1 MSDKNNPGKFTV
13 QFSLSDPCHRQTAD
27 ILNEQGRRKAQF
39 IVNAVM
45 HYINCSETPNISQP
59 VIDNSLIESIVR
71 RIMEEQQ
78 PQKKED
84 IPRDTRTV
92 KKSQSINFSNAEDLL
107 GADGIATIK
116 NSMASFRSR

>member
-1 MSDKNNPGKFTV
+1 MPDKNNPGKFTV

-45 HYINCSETPNISQP
+45 HYINCPETPNISQP

-78 PQKKED
+78 PQIKD
-84 IPRDTRTV
+84 NTPQDTRTV
-92 KKSQSINFSNAEDLL
+92 KKSQSISFSNAEDVL
-107 GADGIATIK
+107 GADGIAAIK
-116 NSMASFRSR
+116 NSMASFRNR